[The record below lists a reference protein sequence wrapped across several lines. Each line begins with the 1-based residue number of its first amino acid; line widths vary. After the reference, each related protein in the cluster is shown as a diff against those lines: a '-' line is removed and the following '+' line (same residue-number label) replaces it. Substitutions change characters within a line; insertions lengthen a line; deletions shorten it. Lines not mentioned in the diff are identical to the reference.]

1 MRYGVTMFI
10 TDKTMPVP
18 ALARAIEE
26 RGLDSLWMPEHPHI
40 PSQRVTPFP
49 GTESIEMPEWYFRS
63 YDPFVAL
70 SVAAAVTTTLKVG
83 TAICL
88 VNEREP
94 IVMAKQ
100 VASLDRLS
108 GGRFLF
114 GVGAGWLAEEMEP
127 LGTPFKERWQVARE
141 RVEAMKALWQS
152 DEAEYHGKYVDF
164 PRTTVSP
171 KPVQQPHPPISIGAI
186 TKWSRQ
192 RVVEWADGW
201 LPLFSPPDQLAEDMK
216 DLHERAERIGR
227 DPKSV
232 SVTLYGTRPDAE
244 WLDAYQEMGVDS
256 CLFELP
262 SAPTETVMPVLDQ
275 LATLIEGRS

>member
-1 MRYGVTMFI
+1 MRYGVSTFF
-10 TDKTMPVP
+10 TDKSMPVP
-18 ALARAIEE
+18 ALARAVEE
-26 RGLDSLWMPEHPHI
+26 RGFDSLWMPEHPHI

-49 GTESIEMPEWYFRS
+49 GTKSIEMPERYFRS

-70 SVAAAVTTTLKVG
+70 SVVAAVTTTLKVG

-94 IVMAKQ
+94 IVTAKQ

-114 GVGAGWLAEEMEP
+114 GVSAGWLAEAMEP

-152 DEAEYHGKYVDF
+152 DEAEYHGKYVDI

-171 KPVQQPHPPISIGAI
+171 KPVQQPHPPIYIGAS

-201 LPLFSPPDQLAEDMK
+201 LPLFSPPRRMAEDMK
-216 DLHERAERIGR
+216 DLRERAERIGR

-232 SVTLYGTRPDAE
+232 SVTLWTKPDAGM
-244 WLDAYQEMGVDS
+244 LDAYQELGVDR

-275 LATLIEGRS
+275 VATLIEGRS